1 MGRKLKG
8 DNTMTFR
15 DLHFG
20 EEPLLL
26 PNAWDAGSARLI
38 AHMGAKAI
46 ATTSAGVAWS
56 HGYPDGDLLPVRMLT
71 GTVAAIARVIDVPLS
86 VDMEGGYSGDLDSV
100 EETVTA
106 VLASG
111 AVGINLEDGT
121 GTPDLLCAKIERA
134 RRAGERS
141 GVSVFI
147 NARTDVYLAGVA
159 PEERRVEET
168 LSRGKRYREA
178 GADGLFVPMVV
189 RVEEIRTI
197 AASAGVPLNVLAV
210 PGLPELAELARLGV
224 KRLSAG
230 SGIARLV
237 YSSGADAA
245 AAFLHSGFLEP
256 SGKAYAE
263 INALMKP

>member
-1 MGRKLKG
+1 
-8 DNTMTFR
+8 MTFR

-20 EEPLLL
+20 LEPLLL

-38 AHMGAKAI
+38 AHAGAKAI

-56 HGYPDGDLLPVRMLT
+56 LGYPDGDLLPVRLLT
-71 GTVAAIARVIDVPLS
+71 GAVTAIARVIDVPLS

-100 EETVTA
+100 EEIVGA
-106 VLASG
+106 LLAAG
-111 AVGINLEDGT
+111 AAGINLEDGA

-134 RRAGERS
+134 RRAGQRA
-141 GVSVFI
+141 GVDVFI
-147 NARTDVYLAGVA
+147 NARTDVYLAGLA

-168 LSRGKRYREA
+168 LSRAGKYREA
-178 GADGLFVPMVV
+178 GADGIFVPAVV
-189 RVEEIRTI
+189 RPEDIRII
-197 AASAGVPLNVLAV
+197 ASSAGLPLNVLAV
-210 PGLPELAELARLGV
+210 PGLPGLTELTGLGV

-237 YSSGADAA
+237 YSGASDAA
-245 AAFLHSGFLEP
+245 AVFLHSGSLEQL
-256 SGKAYAE
+256 GRTYAE